1 MISVLMSVYK
11 KENPAFL
18 KRALESIYA
27 QTLKVDKIVL
37 VEDGEISLALE
48 EVISRYPDLHIV
60 KLEKNLQLGRA
71 LEAGLKDCHH
81 ELVARMDT
89 DDIMMPDRLE
99 KQYRFMMGRP
109 EIAAC
114 GSDIAEFTE
123 EDIILREK
131 HMPSSPQELYLYDK
145 KRNPLN
151 HMTVMFRKSPI
162 EAVGGYRHFPGLED
176 YDLWSR
182 LLANGYQIANIP
194 EVLVQARIGD
204 RFASRRGG
212 WAYFKRYLELCK
224 EQHRIGYLNTREYIG
239 ACVLTFGMTVM
250 PEKLREK
257 AYAVLRK

>member
-18 KRALESIYA
+18 KTSLDSIYA
-27 QTLKVDKIVL
+27 QTLKADEIVL
-37 VEDGEISLALE
+37 IEDGKIPEALE
-48 EVISRYPDLHIV
+48 AVISQYPKIHIV
-60 KLEKNLQLGRA
+60 RLEKNVQLGRA
-71 LEAGLKDCHH
+71 LEAGLKVCQH

-99 KQYRFMMGRP
+99 KQYRFMTDHP
-109 EIAAC
+109 EVASC
-114 GSDIAEFTE
+114 GSDIAEFME
-123 EDIILREK
+123 EDTMLREK
-131 HMPSSPQELYLYDK
+131 HMPTSPEELYRYGK

-151 HMTVMFRKSPI
+151 HMTVMFRKSAI

-194 EVLVQARIGD
+194 EVLVKARIGD

-212 WAYFKRYLELCK
+212 CSYFKRYLQLRK
-224 EQHRIGYLNTREYIG
+224 EQYRIGYLNKKEYIV

>member
-18 KRALESIYA
+18 KTSLDSIYA
-27 QTLKVDKIVL
+27 QTLKADEIVL
-37 VEDGEISLALE
+37 IEDGKIPEALE
-48 EVISRYPDLHIV
+48 AVISQYPKIHIV
-60 KLEKNLQLGRA
+60 RLEKNVQLGRA
-71 LEAGLKDCHH
+71 LEAGLKVCQH
-81 ELVARMDT
+81 ELVARMET

-99 KQYRFMMGRP
+99 KQYRFMTDHP
-109 EIAAC
+109 EVASC
-114 GSDIAEFTE
+114 GSDIAEFME
-123 EDIILREK
+123 EDTMLREK
-131 HMPSSPQELYLYDK
+131 HMPTSPEELYRYGK

-151 HMTVMFRKSPI
+151 HMTVMFRKSAI

-194 EVLVQARIGD
+194 EVLVKARIGD

-212 WAYFKRYLELCK
+212 WSYFKRYLQLRK
-224 EQHRIGYLNTREYIG
+224 EQHRIGYLDTKEYIV

-250 PEKLREK
+250 PDKLREK

>member
-11 KENPAFL
+11 KENPTFL
-18 KRALESIYA
+18 KASLDSIYA
-27 QTLKVDKIVL
+27 QTLKADEIVL
-37 VEDGEISLALE
+37 VEDGEIPPALE
-48 EVISRYPDLHIV
+48 EVISQYSDLHVV

-71 LEAGLKDCHH
+71 LEAGLKACHH

-89 DDIMMPDRLE
+89 DDIMMLDRLE
-99 KQYRFMMGRP
+99 KQYQFMIEHP

-114 GSDIAEFTE
+114 GGDIAEFIE
-123 EDIILREK
+123 EGVNLREK
-131 HMPSSPQELYLYDK
+131 HMPTSAHELYRYGK

-151 HMTVMFRKSPI
+151 HMTVMFRKAAV

-182 LLANGYQIANIP
+182 LLAHGYQIANIP

-212 WAYFKRYLELCK
+212 WAYFKRYLELRK
-224 EQHRIGYLNTREYIG
+224 EQRRIGYLSTREYIV

>member
-11 KENPAFL
+11 KENPTFL
-18 KRALESIYA
+18 KASLDSIYA
-27 QTLKVDKIVL
+27 QTRRPDEIVL

-48 EVISRYPDLHIV
+48 EVISQYSDLHVV

-71 LEAGLKDCHH
+71 LEAGLKACHH

-89 DDIMMPDRLE
+89 DDIMMLDRLE
-99 KQYRFMMGRP
+99 KQYQFMLEHP
-109 EIAAC
+109 EVAAC
-114 GSDIAEFTE
+114 GGDIAEFTE
-123 EDIILREK
+123 EDSILREK
-131 HMPSSPQELYLYDK
+131 HMPTSPQELYRYGK

-151 HMTVMFRKSPI
+151 HMTVMFRKSAI

-182 LLANGYQIANIP
+182 LLARGYQIANIP
-194 EVLVQARIGD
+194 EILVNARIGD

-212 WAYFKRYLELCK
+212 WAYFKRYLQLRK
-224 EQHRIGYLNTREYIG
+224 EQYRIGYLSTKEYIV

>member
-11 KENPAFL
+11 KENPTFL
-18 KRALESIYA
+18 KASLDSIYA
-27 QTLKVDKIVL
+27 QTRRPDEIVL

-48 EVISRYPDLHIV
+48 EVISQYSDLHVV

-71 LEAGLKDCHH
+71 LEAGLKACHH

-89 DDIMMPDRLE
+89 DDIMMLDRLE
-99 KQYRFMMGRP
+99 KQYQFMLEHP
-109 EIAAC
+109 EVAAC
-114 GSDIAEFTE
+114 GGDIAEFTE
-123 EDIILREK
+123 EDSILREK
-131 HMPSSPQELYLYDK
+131 HMPTSPQELYRYGK

-151 HMTVMFRKSPI
+151 HMTVMFRKSAI

-194 EVLVQARIGD
+194 EVLVKARIGD

-212 WAYFKRYLELCK
+212 WPYFKRYLQLRK
-224 EQHRIGYLNTREYIG
+224 EQHRIGYLDTKEYIV